1 MKPKQILMLLMAIR
15 VRVISIII
23 ILFILTACVV
33 AKMPGY
39 GDSTQRVQPEPTLGL
54 MYIEETVVEPGRSI
68 YPESIPTWTP
78 PPPGPEYPAPE
89 PYPAPV
95 VPVPYP

>member
-23 ILFILTACVV
+23 ILFILTACIV
-33 AKMPGY
+33 AKMPGD

-54 MYIEETVVEPGRSI
+54 MYIEETVVEPGYISV
-68 YPESIPTWTP
+68 YD
-78 PPPGPEYPAPE
+78 
-89 PYPAPV
+89 PYP
-95 VPVPYP
+95 VPVPYPYP

>member
-1 MKPKQILMLLMAIR
+1 MKSKQILMLLMAIR

-33 AKMPGY
+33 AKMPTS
-39 GDSTQRVQPEPTLGL
+39 GDSTQRVQPEPTLGML
-54 MYIEETVVEPGRSI
+54 YIEETVVEPGYISV
-68 YPESIPTWTP
+68 YD
-78 PPPGPEYPAPE
+78 
-89 PYPAPV
+89 PYP

>member
-1 MKPKQILMLLMAIR
+1 MKSKQILMLLMAIR

-33 AKMPGY
+33 AKMPTS

-54 MYIEETVVEPGRSI
+54 MYIEETVVEPGYISV
-68 YPESIPTWTP
+68 YD
-78 PPPGPEYPAPE
+78 
-89 PYPAPV
+89 PYP
-95 VPVPYP
+95 VPVPYPYP

>member
-1 MKPKQILMLLMAIR
+1 MKAKQILMLLMVIR

-54 MYIEETVVEPGRSI
+54 MYIEETVVEPGYISV
-68 YPESIPTWTP
+68 YD
-78 PPPGPEYPAPE
+78 
-89 PYPAPV
+89 PYP
-95 VPVPYP
+95 VPVPYPYP

>member
-54 MYIEETVVEPGRSI
+54 MYIEETVVEPGYISV
-68 YPESIPTWTP
+68 YD
-78 PPPGPEYPAPE
+78 
-89 PYPAPV
+89 PYP
-95 VPVPYP
+95 VPVPYPYP

>member
-33 AKMPGY
+33 AKMPTS
-39 GDSTQRVQPEPTLGL
+39 GDSTQRVQPEPTPTLGL
-54 MYIEETVVEPGRSI
+54 LYIEETVVDPGYASV
-68 YPESIPTWTP
+68 YD
-78 PPPGPEYPAPE
+78 
-89 PYPAPV
+89 PYP

>member
-1 MKPKQILMLLMAIR
+1 MMKSKQILMLLMAIR

-54 MYIEETVVEPGRSI
+54 MYIEETMVDPGYISV
-68 YPESIPTWTP
+68 YD
-78 PPPGPEYPAPE
+78 
-89 PYPAPV
+89 PYP
-95 VPVPYP
+95 VPVPYPYP